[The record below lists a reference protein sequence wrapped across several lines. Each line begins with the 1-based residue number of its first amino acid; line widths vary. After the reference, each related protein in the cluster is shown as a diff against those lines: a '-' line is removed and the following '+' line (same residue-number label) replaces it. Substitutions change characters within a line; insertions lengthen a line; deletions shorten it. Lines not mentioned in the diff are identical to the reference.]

1 MNPLERACLRCGA
14 AAGQKCRHYRGQ
26 GTATCKD
33 RLTDGALDA
42 QAGRRAAARAIR
54 EDGYA
59 VRILWGDGIDDATDE
74 ANRD

>member
-1 MNPLERACLRCGA
+1 MRAA
-14 AAGQKCRHYRGQ
+14 VGQDCRNCRGQ
-26 GTATCKD
+26 GRATCKG

-42 QAGRRAAARAIR
+42 PAGRRAAARAIR

-59 VRILWGDGIDDATDE
+59 VRILWGDGIDDDAMDE